1 MSVDFSD
8 NGRSAVCPRQKG
20 LMDVQIEIRFPTM
33 NRNEVLPIF
42 QKALAQHP
50 GAPGLTYIVTWLKA
64 CPLTARF
71 KVTRREN
78 GLTIKRIDQW

>member
-1 MSVDFSD
+1 M
-8 NGRSAVCPRQKG
+8 
-20 LMDVQIEIRFPTM
+20 M

-64 CPLTARF
+64 CPSTARF

-78 GLTIKRIDQW
+78 RLTIKRIDQW